1 MIKIGD
7 VLSYEKVR
15 KKENVYLRAAPVEVK
30 SVK

>member
-1 MIKIGD
+1 MRKIGD

-15 KKENVYLRAAPVEVK
+15 KKDNLYIRAAPVEVK